1 MRAVA
6 VHVDALHVLG
16 VDVAGDMVA
25 AVDDQAGLAELGGL
39 VTEHRRRDACADNQ
53 IIIMGQ
59 LHNITSLY
67 AYISIGKA
75 VARKRFVLEQ

>member
-25 AVDDQAGLAELGGL
+25 AVDDEAGLAELGGL
-39 VTEHRRRDACADNQ
+39 MAEHRRGDAGADNQ

-59 LHNITSLY
+59 LHAFPL
-67 AYISIGKA
+67 
-75 VARKRFVLEQ
+75 

>member
-25 AVDDQAGLAELGGL
+25 TVDDQAGLAELGGL
-39 VTEHRRRDACADNQ
+39 MAEHRRRDAGADNQ

-59 LHNITSLY
+59 LHAFPL
-67 AYISIGKA
+67 
-75 VARKRFVLEQ
+75 

>member
-25 AVDDQAGLAELGGL
+25 AVDDEAGLAELGDL
-39 VTEHRRRDACADNQ
+39 VAEHRRGDAGADNQ
-53 IIIMGQ
+53 VIIMGQ
-59 LHNITSLY
+59 LHNATSLK
-67 AYISIGKA
+67 S
-75 VARKRFVLEQ
+75 